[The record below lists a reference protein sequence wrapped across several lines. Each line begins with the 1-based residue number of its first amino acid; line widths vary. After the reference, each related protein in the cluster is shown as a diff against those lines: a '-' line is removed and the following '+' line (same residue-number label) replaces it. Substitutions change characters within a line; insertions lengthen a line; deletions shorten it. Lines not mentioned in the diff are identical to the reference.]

1 VSRLQDPLDLQPGK
15 WRIPAKAAPKKEVRT
30 HAARTLGKPLPSRY
44 KQALQT
50 ATQQVR
56 PSSMSFV
63 FLNPLIWLVDTVL
76 GLYTFVIIAAVVAS
90 WLIAFGVLNTGNQL
104 VRQLVQILYALTE
117 PLFRRVRRFIP
128 PIGGLDLSPI
138 VVLIGIELLRIFLD
152 DLLTYLIYRV

>member
-1 VSRLQDPLDLQPGK
+1 
-15 WRIPAKAAPKKEVRT
+15 
-30 HAARTLGKPLPSRY
+30 
-44 KQALQT
+44 
-50 ATQQVR
+50 
-56 PSSMSFV
+56 MSFV

-117 PLFRRVRRFIP
+117 PVFRRVRRFIP